1 MIFSLIQSLHLATLY
16 WSTWST
22 LAGMVNM
29 EVVDLDIVLD
39 DMERVGQVWLKKGQN
54 QGCKVGKML

>member
-1 MIFSLIQSLHLATLY
+1 MV
-16 WSTWST
+16 
-22 LAGMVNM
+22 VNM

-54 QGCKVGKML
+54 QGCKVVKKI